1 MNDERLDALEAALGY
16 CFKDR
21 TLLTHALTHSSR
33 KAELS
38 YSNERLEFLGDAV
51 IGCAVS
57 EALYR
62 QFPDY
67 AEGGLTRVKSVVVS
81 RASLARAAKELNLGA
96 YLIVA
101 KGVAL
106 PPVEKC
112 AGAEA
117 ERAYNGLP
125 ASLISNA
132 FEAVIGAIYLDGGW
146 EAAREFAL
154 RHMQGPIQ
162 RACKLAAA
170 HNFKS
175 ALQEFV
181 QREMGAT
188 PEYRVVAEEGPDHV
202 KSFSVVTVIR
212 GREYGVGHGSTKKAA
227 EQQSAELTLEMLDAL
242 KDDGPPAGDVPF
254 NEP

>member
-1 MNDERLDALEAALGY
+1 MDEERLDALESVLGY
-16 CFKDR
+16 RFSDR
-21 TLLTHALTHSSR
+21 TLLIHALTHSSR

-51 IGCAVS
+51 LGGAVS
-57 EALYR
+57 ECLYR

-67 AEGGLTRVKSVVVS
+67 AEGELTRVKSVVVS
-81 RASLARAAKELNLGA
+81 RASLARAAKEINLGT

-101 KGVAL
+101 KGVVM
-106 PPVEKC
+106 PHGEKQD
-112 AGAEA
+112 GSRA
-117 ERAYNGLP
+117 ERAHNGLP
-125 ASLISNA
+125 ASLVSNA

-146 EAAREFAL
+146 EAARGFIL
-154 RHMQGPIQ
+154 RHMQELIE
-162 RACKLAAA
+162 RTCKETAA

-175 ALQEFV
+175 ALQEFA

-202 KSFSVVTVIR
+202 KSFAVVTVIH

-227 EQQSAELTLEMLDAL
+227 EQESAALTLGMLTGP
-242 KDDGPPAGDVPF
+242 KDDAPSTEAVVSDPA
-254 NEP
+254 

>member
-1 MNDERLDALEAALGY
+1 MNEERLDALEAALDY
-16 CFKDR
+16 CFADR
-21 TLLTHALTHSSR
+21 TLLIHALTHSSR

-51 IGCAVS
+51 LGCAVS

-81 RASLARAAKELNLGA
+81 RASLARAAKEMNLGA

-101 KGVAL
+101 KGVAQ
-106 PPVEKC
+106 PTSEKT
-112 AGAEA
+112 AEGAA
-117 ERAYNGLP
+117 ARAHNGLP
-125 ASLISNA
+125 ASLVSNA
-132 FEAVIGAIYLDGGW
+132 FEAIIGAIYLDGGW
-146 EAAREFAL
+146 DAARTFVL
-154 RHMQGPIQ
+154 RHMQEPIQ
-162 RACKLAAA
+162 RACKLATA

-188 PEYRVVAEEGPDHV
+188 PEYRVVSEAGPDHV

-212 GREYGVGHGSTKKAA
+212 GREYGTGHGSTKKAA
-227 EQQSAELTLEMLDAL
+227 EQQSAELTLEMIEGSEADA
-242 KDDGPPAGDVPF
+242 PPAQ
-254 NEP
+254 EPPREEA